1 MAQSVRVIVVNCDEE
16 AAPELRAHLLGV
28 AGVKI
33 VAEVDEPTLLGQALH
48 QFPAEVVL
56 LHLDPNPQGMMDAV
70 GPVLEQRKDRIAAI
84 GMTED
89 RDAEL
94 VMRAMRVGMKEFL
107 WKPFPPEQLNEI
119 LQRVAAAQAATGA
132 VQVGQVIPVVGAS
145 GGVGATWLAAN
156 LAVELAQLEGPRPG
170 EKARVA
176 LADLDLR
183 FGQAAMFLD
192 AQPDYT
198 IADLCESAELIEPEM
213 VQRVMCKHASGV
225 HVLAYPQDATRA
237 ERISAAHCA
246 AVVGAL
252 QTSYDFVVLDGPVRI
267 DPTARAIFDLTD
279 CYLLV
284 LQLLVPSVRNADRIL
299 HELARGGFNLERVK
313 LVCNR
318 YGREAGFIE
327 AADAEATLNRKLDF
341 TIPDDW
347 KTASTAI
354 NMGAPLLNFSPKSKL
369 RQAVQRMAQLL
380 AQPDAADAGELVG
393 AGAGDGAGKG
403 LLGFL
408 AGKRS

>member
-1 MAQSVRVIVVNCDEE
+1 VNCDEE
-16 AAPELRAHLLGV
+16 AAPELRTHLLSV

-33 VAEVDEPTLLGQALH
+33 VAEVDEPTLLGQALN

-119 LQRVAAAQAATGA
+119 LQRVAAQAAAGA

-156 LAVELAQLEGPRPG
+156 LAVELAQLDGPRAG

-192 AQPDYT
+192 AQPSYT
-198 IADLCESAELIEPEM
+198 IADLCDSAELIEPEM
-213 VQRVMCKHASGV
+213 VQRVMCRHASGV
-225 HVLAYPQDATRA
+225 HVLAHPQDPTRA

-252 QTSYDFVVLDGPVRI
+252 QTCYDYVVLDGPVRI

-284 LQLLVPSVRNADRIL
+284 LQLLVPCVRNTDRIL

-318 YGREAGFIE
+318 FGRDAGFIE

-341 TIPDDW
+341 MLPDDW
-347 KTASTAI
+347 KTASTAV
-354 NMGAPLLNFSPKSKL
+354 NMGAPLLDYAPKSKL
-369 RQAVQRMAQLL
+369 RLAVQRIATAL
-380 AQPDAADAGELVG
+380 ANVDEAAGEVVA
-393 AGAGDGAGKG
+393 AGAGDGGSKG

-408 AGKRS
+408 AGKRA